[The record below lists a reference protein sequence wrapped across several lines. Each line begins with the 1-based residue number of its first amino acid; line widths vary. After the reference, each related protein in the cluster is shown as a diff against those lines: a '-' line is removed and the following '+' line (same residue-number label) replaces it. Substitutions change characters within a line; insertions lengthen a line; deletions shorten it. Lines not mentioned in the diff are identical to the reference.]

1 MGAATL
7 GWKDV
12 RVDVK
17 GSGEPQIICATRTT
31 NDQLIEHEAKLSIS
45 HDGDYAVAT
54 VLAAALPEIATSR
67 APQDD
72 GVPGCFKTT
81 MALKETVV

>member
-12 RVDVK
+12 RVEVK
-17 GSGEPQIICATRTT
+17 SSGEPQIVCTTRNT
-31 NDQLIEHEAKLSIS
+31 NDQLVEHEANLSIS

-54 VLAAALPEIATSR
+54 VLATAIPEIATSR

-72 GVPGCFKTT
+72 GTHGRLQTTTVFKKGT
-81 MALKETVV
+81 M